1 MQIIDPVRVRRSYTQ
16 KLRGRPADVF
26 PLLCP
31 VRERE
36 WAEGWDPLA
45 VYSGSGFAE
54 NNCIFTTGEEGPE
67 SFWVITDFDPLR
79 YRLEMVKVTPGMT
92 VAKIT
97 ICLAENE
104 PGKTD
109 AEVVYLYTAISRE
122 GEGFVKKYSQEFF
135 DGFMQ
140 FSESALNSFLDKR
153 KRKETAETERGE
165 CS

>member
-16 KLRGRPADVF
+16 KLRGKPADIF

-36 WAEGWDPLA
+36 WADGWDPLS
-45 VYSGSGFAE
+45 VYSSSGFAE
-54 NNCIFTTGEEGPE
+54 NDCIFTTGEETPE
-67 SFWVITDFDPLR
+67 SFWVITTFDPIR
-79 YRLEMVKVTPGMT
+79 HRLEIVKFTPGMT
-92 VAKIT
+92 VASISILLT
-97 ICLAENE
+97 ENE
-104 PGKTD
+104 SGNTD

-122 GEGFVKKYSQEFF
+122 GEGFVKDYSQEFF

-153 KRKETAETERGE
+153 RRKENGG
-165 CS
+165 S